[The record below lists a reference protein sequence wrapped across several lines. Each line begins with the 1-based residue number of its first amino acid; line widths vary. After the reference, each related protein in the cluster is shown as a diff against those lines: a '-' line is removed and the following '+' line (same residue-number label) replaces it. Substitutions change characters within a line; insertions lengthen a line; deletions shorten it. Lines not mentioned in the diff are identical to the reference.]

1 MPMRNPLPGWQ
12 RQKSFILVVA
22 LLIASLLGTL
32 LLANYHRNALNAF
45 AQRGQDNVD
54 WAYFSVER
62 GYFPI
67 KQIMDTFRSEYME
80 GVLPKSLASSR
91 WPDAP
96 KTIEAQYYVFA
107 SAVDN
112 LKGRSFNYIL
122 DYKSSR
128 THDEPMLDSIKTHYM
143 YLLAYTRHIDTI
155 LERNGTLEGEGLS
168 YMLEHNDQVNE
179 HVRMLSTLA
188 NQKLSQYLSDRQ
200 DHLMQMEQ
208 YVMYMLLLLAASVI
222 LFATLVLHYVSKLAK
237 ASKQLEQSNENLMH
251 ARDEVLEAF
260 QSKSMFVAKMSHEV
274 RTPLNSIIG
283 FGQLLDSDELNPL
296 NTTQKE
302 NLNYIMRSA
311 NHLMLL
317 INEILDYSKLEAGK
331 ISINRD
337 NISMRAV
344 IEDVRYILKK
354 ELQMNRNELVI
365 HCASDIWVYAD
376 VLRFKQVLINIV
388 SNAVKYGYKGVPI
401 NVHVTLKDDKQVLVA
416 VRNEGETI
424 HPDIMKQLFNPY
436 FRGNHE
442 MSSIHGYGIG
452 LNLSKR
458 LMEMMEGD
466 ITCES
471 FNNHTTFYLNIN
483 GGIRQEQ
490 EIFRK
495 EMEQGNT
502 IKESV
507 HLMMVTSHQRYID
520 QIRNMVQDTHI
531 ELIIVPDCA
540 YATDILHYMPVPVVL
555 YTREILTPEWTQFL
569 LEQSI
574 QGYLLDLDSH
584 AENTV
589 GLAQVE
595 LIIEELLSR

>member
-1 MPMRNPLPGWQ
+1 MPMRNSLPSWQ
-12 RQKSFILVVA
+12 RQKSFILVIV
-22 LLIASLLGTL
+22 LLFASLLGTL
-32 LLANYHRNALNAF
+32 LLANYHRNALNTF

-67 KQIMDTFRSEYME
+67 KQTMDTFHAEFME
-80 GVLPKSLASSR
+80 GVLPKSFAATR

-122 DYKSSR
+122 DYKSAR
-128 THDEPMLDSIKTHYM
+128 TAEEPMLDSIKTHYM
-143 YLLAYTRHIDTI
+143 YLLAYTRHLDTI
-155 LERNGTLEGEGLS
+155 IERNGTLEGEGLT
-168 YMLEHNDQVNE
+168 YMMDHNNEVNE

-200 DHLMQMEQ
+200 DQLIRMEQ
-208 YVMYMLLLLAASVI
+208 YVMYMLFLLAASVMM
-222 LFATLVLHYVSKLAK
+222 FAGLVLHYVHKLAK
-237 ASKQLEQSNENLMH
+237 ASLQLEQSNENLMQ

-283 FGQLLDSDELNPL
+283 FGQLLESDENHPL
-296 NTTQKE
+296 NAAQKE
-302 NLNYIMRSA
+302 NLSYIMRSA

-337 NISMRAV
+337 HISMRAV

-354 ELQMNRNELVI
+354 ELQINRNELVI
-365 HCASDIWVYAD
+365 HCPSDIWVHAD

-388 SNAVKYGYKGVPI
+388 SNAIKYGYKGVPI

-436 FRGNHE
+436 FRGSHE

-490 EIFRK
+490 ELLRK
-495 EMEQGNT
+495 EMEQNAV

-520 QIRNMVQDTHI
+520 QIRALVQDTHI
-531 ELIIVPDCA
+531 ELIIVPDSA
-540 YATDILHYMPVPVVL
+540 YATDILNYMPVPVVL
-555 YTREILTPEWTQFL
+555 YTREILTPTWTQFL
-569 LEQSI
+569 LDQSI
-574 QGYLLDLDSH
+574 QGYLLDLDSPTD
-584 AENTV
+584 NTV
-589 GLAQVE
+589 GLEQVK